1 MRISDWSSDVCSSDL
16 RLGVDRFQFRNV
28 RRVGV
33 SSIEGIKHADKFFI
47 GGEWVSPSTSSKID
61 VINPATEEVFL
72 TVAEAHEADINRAV
86 ASACDAF
93 YHGTWTRL
101 SPAARA
107 HSMLEQTERAPGRT
121 GVVQSCTLR

>member
-61 VINPATEEVFL
+61 VINPATEEVIP
-72 TVAEAHEADINRAV
+72 TAAEADRKSTPQNPSHLCHDRLPYSAGKNNTDTPRAQQRH
-86 ASACDAF
+86 DANI
-93 YHGTWTRL
+93 T
-101 SPAARA
+101 
-107 HSMLEQTERAPGRT
+107 
-121 GVVQSCTLR
+121 